1 MTFQT
6 TLHTLVDGN
15 DLTEDEM
22 VSSMTEIMEGEV
34 TDSHL
39 AAFLTAL
46 HMKGETVAEI
56 VGAARVMRA
65 KAEKL
70 NIKSTPLV
78 DTCGTGGDGA
88 DTFNISTASA
98 LVTAGAGVN
107 VAKHGNRAV
116 SSRSGSADV
125 LKCLG
130 VNLDANLATVQRC
143 VDEAGLGFLFA
154 PLMHKAMKH
163 AGGVRKE
170 LGFRTIFNLL
180 GPLTNPANAQA
191 QVLGVFDVKWVQP
204 LATVLRD
211 LGCSRALVVH
221 GSDGLDEITLTG
233 VSQIAELKNGEVTS
247 YSLDPGELG
256 FEYCASDDLKGGT
269 PEENAAIIQEILNG
283 EKGPRRDI
291 VVLNS
296 AAAIYVAG
304 KADSLDLGVQLAVN
318 SIESGKA
325 KDKLKD
331 LCRISHIKDV
341 EYT

>member
-6 TLHTLVDGN
+6 TLDTLADGN

-22 VSSMTEIMEGEV
+22 VASMTAIMQGEV
-34 TDSHL
+34 ADSQL
-39 AAFLTAL
+39 ATFLTAL
-46 HMKGETVAEI
+46 QAKGETVAEI

-70 NIKSTPLV
+70 DIKSTSLV
-78 DTCGTGGDGA
+78 DTCGTGGA

-98 LVTAGAGVN
+98 LVTAGAGVT

-130 VNLDANLATVQRC
+130 VNLDANLATVERC

-163 AGGVRKE
+163 AAGVRKK
-170 LGFRTIFNLL
+170 LGVRTIFNLL

-204 LATVLRD
+204 LAEVLCG

-233 VSQIAELKNGEVTS
+233 VSQVAELKNGEVTS
-247 YSLDPGELG
+247 YNLDPAELG
-256 FEYCASDDLKGGT
+256 FDYCTSADLKGGT
-269 PEENAAIIQEILNG
+269 PEENAAIIQGILNG
-283 EKGPRRDI
+283 EKGAKRDI

-296 AAAIYVAG
+296 AAAIYVGG
-304 KADSLDLGVQLAVN
+304 KADSLEQGARLAVN

-325 KDKLKD
+325 RDKLKD
-331 LCRISHIKDV
+331 LCRITNS
-341 EYT
+341 

>member
-6 TLHTLVDGN
+6 TLDTLADGN

-22 VSSMTEIMEGEV
+22 VASMTAIMQGEV
-34 TDSHL
+34 ADSQL
-39 AAFLTAL
+39 ATFLTAL
-46 HMKGETVAEI
+46 QAKGETVAEI

-70 NIKSTPLV
+70 DIKSTSLV

-98 LVTAGAGVN
+98 LVTAGAGVT

-125 LKCLG
+125 LKCMG
-130 VNLDANLATVQRC
+130 VNLDANLATVERC

-163 AGGVRKE
+163 AAGVRKK
-170 LGFRTIFNLL
+170 LGVRTIFNLL

-204 LATVLRD
+204 LAEVLCG

-233 VSQIAELKNGEVTS
+233 VSQVAELKNGEVTS
-247 YSLDPGELG
+247 YNLDPAELG
-256 FEYCASDDLKGGT
+256 FDYCTSADLKGGT
-269 PEENAAIIQEILNG
+269 PEENAAIIQGILNG
-283 EKGPRRDI
+283 EKGAKRDI

-296 AAAIYVAG
+296 AAAIYVGG
-304 KADSLDLGVQLAVN
+304 KADSLEQGARLAVN

-325 KDKLKD
+325 RDKLKD
-331 LCRISHIKDV
+331 LCRITNS
-341 EYT
+341 

>member
-180 GPLTNPANAQA
+180 GPLTNPASAQA

-204 LATVLRD
+204 LAEVLRD

-233 VSQIAELKNGEVTS
+233 VSQVTELKNGEVTS

-283 EKGPRRDI
+283 EKGPKRDI
-291 VVLNS
+291 VVVNS

-304 KADSLDLGVQLAVN
+304 KADSLDLAVQLAVN

-325 KDKLKD
+325 RDKLQD
-331 LCRISHIKDV
+331 LCRITNS
-341 EYT
+341 

>member
-6 TLHTLVDGN
+6 TLHALVDGN

-130 VNLDANLATVQRC
+130 MNLDANLATVQRC

-170 LGFRTIFNLL
+170 LSFRTIFNLL

-204 LATVLRD
+204 LAEVLRD

-233 VSQIAELKNGEVTS
+233 VSQVTELKNGEVTS
-247 YSLDPGELG
+247 YSLDPGEIG

-283 EKGPRRDI
+283 EKGPKRDI
-291 VVLNS
+291 VVVNS

-304 KADSLDLGVQLAVN
+304 KADSLDLAVQLAVN

-325 KDKLKD
+325 RDKLQD
-331 LCRISHIKDV
+331 LCRITNS
-341 EYT
+341 

>member
-180 GPLTNPANAQA
+180 GPLTNPVNAQA

-204 LATVLRD
+204 LAEVLRD

-233 VSQIAELKNGEVTS
+233 VSQVTELKNGEVTS

-283 EKGPRRDI
+283 EKGPKRDI
-291 VVLNS
+291 VVVNS

-304 KADSLDLGVQLAVN
+304 KADSLDLAVQLAVN

-325 KDKLKD
+325 RDKLQD
-331 LCRISHIKDV
+331 LCRITNS
-341 EYT
+341 

>member
-22 VSSMTEIMEGEV
+22 VSSMTEIMEGQV
-34 TDSHL
+34 TDSQL

-46 HMKGETVAEI
+46 HVKGETVAEI

-204 LATVLRD
+204 LAEVLRD

-256 FEYCASDDLKGGT
+256 FEYCGSDDLKGGS

-304 KADSLDLGVQLAVN
+304 KAESLDLAVQLAVN
-318 SIESGKA
+318 SIKSGKA
-325 KDKLKD
+325 RDKLED
-331 LCRISHIKDV
+331 LCRI
-341 EYT
+341 TNF

>member
-6 TLHTLVDGN
+6 TLDTLADGN

-22 VSSMTEIMEGEV
+22 VASMTAIMQGEV
-34 TDSHL
+34 ADSQL
-39 AAFLTAL
+39 ATFLTAL
-46 HMKGETVAEI
+46 QAKGETVAEI

-70 NIKSTPLV
+70 DIKSTSLV
-78 DTCGTGGDGA
+78 DTCGTGGD
-88 DTFNISTASA
+88 
-98 LVTAGAGVN
+98 
-107 VAKHGNRAV
+107 GNRAV

-130 VNLDANLATVQRC
+130 VNLDANLATVERC

-163 AGGVRKE
+163 AAGVRKK
-170 LGFRTIFNLL
+170 LGVRTIFNLL

-204 LATVLRD
+204 LAEVLCG

-233 VSQIAELKNGEVTS
+233 VSQVAELKNGEVTS
-247 YSLDPGELG
+247 YNLDPAELG
-256 FEYCASDDLKGGT
+256 FDYCTSADLKGGT
-269 PEENAAIIQEILNG
+269 PEENAAIIQGILNG
-283 EKGPRRDI
+283 EKGAKRDI

-296 AAAIYVAG
+296 AAAIYVGG
-304 KADSLDLGVQLAVN
+304 KADSLEQGARLAVN

-325 KDKLKD
+325 RDKLKD
-331 LCRISHIKDV
+331 LCRITNS
-341 EYT
+341 

>member
-1 MTFQT
+1 MTFQA
-6 TLHTLVDGN
+6 TLDTLADGS

-22 VSSMTEIMEGEV
+22 VASMTAIMQGEV
-34 TDSHL
+34 ADSQL
-39 AAFLTAL
+39 ATFLTAL
-46 HMKGETVAEI
+46 QAKGETVAEI

-70 NIKSTPLV
+70 DIKSTSLV

-98 LVTAGAGVN
+98 LVTAGAGVT

-130 VNLDANLATVQRC
+130 VNLDANLATVERC

-163 AGGVRKE
+163 AAGVRKK
-170 LGFRTIFNLL
+170 LGVRTIFNLL

-204 LATVLRD
+204 LAEVLCG

-233 VSQIAELKNGEVTS
+233 VSQVAELKNGEVTS
-247 YSLDPGELG
+247 YNLDPAELG
-256 FEYCASDDLKGGT
+256 FDYCTSADLKGGT
-269 PEENAAIIQEILNG
+269 PEENAAIIQGILNG
-283 EKGPRRDI
+283 EKGAKRDI

-296 AAAIYVAG
+296 AAAIYVGG
-304 KADSLDLGVQLAVN
+304 KADSLEQGARLAVN

-325 KDKLKD
+325 RDKLKD
-331 LCRISHIKDV
+331 LCRITNS
-341 EYT
+341 

>member
-34 TDSHL
+34 TDSQL

-46 HMKGETVAEI
+46 HIKGETVAEI
-56 VGAARVMRA
+56 VSAARVMRA

-130 VNLDANLATVQRC
+130 VNLDANLATVKRC

-154 PLMHKAMKH
+154 PLMHKAMKY
-163 AGGVRKE
+163 AVGVRKE

-204 LATVLRD
+204 LAEVLRD

-233 VSQIAELKNGEVTS
+233 ESRVAELKNGEVTS
-247 YSLDPGELG
+247 YSLDPVELG
-256 FEYCASDDLKGGT
+256 FEYCGSKDLKGGT
-269 PEENAAIIQEILNG
+269 PEENAAIIREILNG

-291 VVLNS
+291 VLLNS

-304 KADSLDLGVQLAVN
+304 KADSMDLGVQLAVN

-325 KDKLKD
+325 RDKLED
-331 LCRISHIKDV
+331 LCRITHC
-341 EYT
+341 